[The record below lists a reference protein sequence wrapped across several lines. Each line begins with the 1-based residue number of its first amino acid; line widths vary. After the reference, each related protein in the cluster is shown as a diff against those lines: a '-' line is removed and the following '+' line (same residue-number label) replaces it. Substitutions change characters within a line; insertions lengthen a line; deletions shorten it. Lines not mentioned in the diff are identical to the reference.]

1 MSELPSPCKMRHCFN
16 MTEAAPAPLTRR
28 LDLARL
34 GDDPE
39 TVTIETSAA
48 ERAAIAAAFGIP
60 AIAALSGSFH
70 LRRAGGPRIEAR
82 LELAAEVTQS
92 CIVSLEPVDQSIAE
106 TAALLLVT
114 NGAPVEDDDMLDP
127 DAPDQVALE
136 GTVADLGALL
146 VEQLALALDP
156 YPRRPGAEPPAAPD
170 AGAAPQAHPFA
181 ALAKLRRPE

>member
-1 MSELPSPCKMRHCFN
+1 MNDAASFPLARHF
-16 MTEAAPAPLTRR
+16 
-28 LDLARL
+28 DLARG

-156 YPRRPGAEPPAAPD
+156 YPRRPGAEPPAA
-170 AGAAPQAHPFA
+170 
-181 ALAKLRRPE
+181 